1 MKKAFIAMVLVL
13 ALLTACGETSI
24 NPTGE
29 KEWKKTVKLSN
40 GEVILG
46 MTGEWD
52 NDVKTYGELWGV
64 PVGDEFV
71 KITQEGATFMGV
83 IQNPNHQWLPKGTER
98 IKGELDENGFK
109 AVSSYIGRVSGGA
122 GGGGRVWEPC
132 KWEIG
137 KNGNKIMLDCGE
149 RIKMKLNRK

>member
-1 MKKAFIAMVLVL
+1 MKKAFIAMMLVL
-13 ALLTACGETSI
+13 AFLTACGETSI

-46 MTGEWD
+46 MNGEWN
-52 NDVKTYGELWGV
+52 NDVKPYGKLWGV

-71 KITQEGATFMGV
+71 KITQEGTTFIGV
-83 IQNPNHQWLPKGTER
+83 IQNAHQWLPKGTER

-109 AVSSYIGRVSGGA
+109 AVYSFIGNLGEGGF
-122 GGGGRVWEPC
+122 VWEPC

-137 KNGNKIMLDCGE
+137 KNGNKIKLDCGE
-149 RIKMKLNRK
+149 RIKMMLTRK